1 MEMPICQMDK
11 GLLKLD
17 SLLYGLVKG
26 IEHLVEHP
34 VFDGIAEFP
43 VAEDSLEDLAILV
56 HSIYEFGL
64 ECLIETVFEVVSYN

>member
-17 SLLYGLVKG
+17 SLFYGFVKC

-34 VFDGIAEFP
+34 VFDEIAEFP
-43 VAEDSLEDLAILV
+43 VAEDSLEDLAVLI
-56 HSIYEFGL
+56 HAIY
-64 ECLIETVFEVVSYN
+64 